1 MDRTAQ
7 DAMAPKAKVEQ
18 RSPWPT
24 PFFSQLQTMPRFAE
38 LPRMEYPVLQCPPL
52 RRAQVECSPISR
64 SMPWCEE
71 SDHGRSPTLLAKRL
85 RRLMRR
91 LLAIRNVA
99 PMHIELTAP
108 LVTERMATEAARP
121 ARS

>member
-38 LPRMEYPVLQCPPL
+38 LPRMEYPVLQCRPL

-64 SMPWCEE
+64 SMRWCEE
-71 SDHGRSPTLLAKRL
+71 SDHGRSPMRSAMRL
-85 RRLMRR
+85 RRLMQHRQ
-91 LLAIRNVA
+91 AMSNVA
-99 PMHIELTAP
+99 PMHIELTVLP
-108 LVTERMATEAARP
+108 VTEQMATEAAR
-121 ARS
+121 